1 MEHEKVQLPPQLQ
14 TGISG
19 LSDQKALWPFSELQ
33 VYMLSIFISAFT
45 GSMDARYLTK
55 RWQFIH
61 LKQENLTGPDD
72 FKICNVNKS
81 KTENK

>member
-1 MEHEKVQLPPQLQ
+1 MQFPLQLPI
-14 TGISG
+14 GISG
-19 LSDQKALWPFSELQ
+19 LSDQKALWPFSESQ
-33 VYMLSIFISAFT
+33 VYMLSFSVFISAFT

-72 FKICNVNKS
+72 FKIYNINKS